1 MAWCWV
7 SELQLDR
14 GWSAAGSAWA
24 PARNS
29 WEEDVVSGPKWSLGG
44 DRRPWVCGGW
54 DGCLEPGLGL
64 RLRGPEECVVWEGL
78 AASGL
83 VLWSVRP
90 GTGPS
95 FLGTDGADCG
105 LWSGWYR
112 GLLSVFP
119 LEVKGKTNFIST

>member
-1 MAWCWV
+1 MWCWV
-7 SELQLDR
+7 SEPDR

-29 WEEDVVSGPKWSLGG
+29 WEEDVVSGPKWGLGG
-44 DRRPWVCGGW
+44 GSRRPLVCGGW
-54 DGCLEPGLGL
+54 EPGLGL
-64 RLRGPEECVVWEGL
+64 RLRGPAESVVWEGL

-83 VLWSVRP
+83 GLWSEKP

-105 LWSGWYR
+105 LWSGWFR
-112 GLLSVFP
+112 CLVSAFP
-119 LEVKGKTNFIST
+119 LEVKIKTNSIST